1 MMSMN
6 LTNIAIF
13 NIQGCDYHYIIS
25 LISKNEAINVMQN
38 ADLFEKNLTL

>member
-1 MMSMN
+1 MISVN
-6 LTNIAIF
+6 LTDIAIF
-13 NIQGCDYHYIIS
+13 NIQGCDYRCIIS